1 MDKNKLIIKQYS
13 IDEAEEYKSFIKN
26 SSIPIELMYLKKQ
39 NFLSSPEKNIFLLLH
54 RGTFNKSKIIGYCII
69 YNYIERDNPNYCE
82 IVFKIPDDIVHVN
95 QLNIIADFMI
105 HTHYR
110 HKKLGTYLYN
120 EILERYYKN
129 NSFILYA
136 DGDGKYFWP
145 KLGFELLQKERLIMI
160 KECTS
165 RNSSYRYNTNE
176 L

>member
-1 MDKNKLIIKQYS
+1 MGDFEVDKNKIIIKQYS

-26 SSIPIELMYLKKQ
+26 SSLPIDLMYLKRQ
-39 NFLSSPEKNIFLLLH
+39 NFLSSPEKSIFLLLY
-54 RGTFNKSKIIGYCII
+54 RGIFNKSKIIGYCII

-82 IVFKIPDDIVHVN
+82 IAFKIPDDIVHVN

-105 HTHYR
+105 HPHYR
-110 HKKLGTYLYN
+110 HKKLGTYLYD

-145 KLGFELLQKERLIMI
+145 KVGFKVVDESKCVMI
-160 KECTS
+160 KE
-165 RNSSYRYNTNE
+165 YNDKSNMTT
-176 L
+176 